1 MGGSFCSLELH
12 GCPCGYYSDPSNEC
26 TCTIPQIQ
34 RYRSKISGPLMD
46 RIDIH
51 IEVPAVKYRDLASRE
66 PGESSREIKKRIDS
80 ARAIQLERFKGMKL
94 YSNAQM
100 TNRHIK
106 KFCQIDEASQ
116 NLLELAIDKFG
127 LSARAYT
134 RILKVARTIADLE
147 GQENIQPTHLSE
159 AIQYRTLDRNLVS

>member
-1 MGGSFCSLELH
+1 
-12 GCPCGYYSDPSNEC
+12 
-26 TCTIPQIQ
+26 
-34 RYRSKISGPLMD
+34 LMD

-51 IEVPAVKYRDLASRE
+51 IEVPAVKYRDLANRTA
-66 PGESSREIKKRIDS
+66 GESSRDIKKRVDA
-80 ARAIQLERFKGMKL
+80 ARRIQLNRFKGMRI

-116 NLLELAIDKFG
+116 KLLEMAIDKFG

-134 RILKVARTIADLE
+134 RILKVARTIADIE
-147 GQENIQPTHLSE
+147 GKENIEAAHLSE
-159 AIQYRTLDRNLVS
+159 SIQYRTLDRNLIS

>member
-1 MGGSFCSLELH
+1 
-12 GCPCGYYSDPSNEC
+12 
-26 TCTIPQIQ
+26 
-34 RYRSKISGPLMD
+34 MD

-66 PGESSREIKKRIDS
+66 AGEPSREIKRRVDN
-80 ARAIQLERFKGMKL
+80 ARKIQLNRFKGMKI
-94 YSNAQM
+94 YCNAQM

-106 KFCQIDEASQ
+106 KFCEIDEASQ
-116 NLLELAIDKFG
+116 KFLEMAIDKFG

-147 GQENIQPTHLSE
+147 GQVNIE
-159 AIQYRTLDRNLVS
+159 AHRPCILQAQNVASRK

>member
-1 MGGSFCSLELH
+1 
-12 GCPCGYYSDPSNEC
+12 
-26 TCTIPQIQ
+26 
-34 RYRSKISGPLMD
+34 MD

-51 IEVPAVKYRDLASRE
+51 IEVPAVKYRDLASRD
-66 PGESSREIKKRIDS
+66 PGESSREIKMRVDA
-80 ARAIQLERFKGMKL
+80 ARGTQLDRFKGMKI
-94 YSNAQM
+94 YCNAQM

-116 NLLELAIDKFG
+116 RLLELAIDKFG

-147 GQENIQPTHLSE
+147 GVENIQASHLSE
-159 AIQYRTLDRNLVS
+159 AIQYRSLDRNLIA

>member
-1 MGGSFCSLELH
+1 
-12 GCPCGYYSDPSNEC
+12 
-26 TCTIPQIQ
+26 
-34 RYRSKISGPLMD
+34 MD

-51 IEVPAVKYRDLASRE
+51 IEVPAVKYRDLASRDS
-66 PGESSREIKKRIDS
+66 GDSSRDIKKRIDS
-80 ARAIQLERFKGMKL
+80 ARRIQLERFKGMRI
-94 YSNAQM
+94 YCNAQM

-106 KFCQIDEASQ
+106 KYCQIDEASQ
-116 NLLELAIDKFG
+116 KLLEMAIDKFG

-147 GQENIQPTHLSE
+147 GQENIQPSHLSE